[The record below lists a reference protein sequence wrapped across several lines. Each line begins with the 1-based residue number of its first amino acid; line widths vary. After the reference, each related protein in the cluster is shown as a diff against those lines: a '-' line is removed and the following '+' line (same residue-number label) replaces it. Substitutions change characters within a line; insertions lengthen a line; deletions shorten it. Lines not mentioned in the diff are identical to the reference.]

1 MKEIIQIAEIAKL
14 LNVNQET
21 ARRWAVSG
29 RIPAFR
35 FNGKGRWRAFREDI
49 DKYLAQHQS
58 SAATG
63 QVVGATQ

>member
-1 MKEIIQIAEIAKL
+1 MKEIIQLREVASL

-49 DKYLAQHQS
+49 DKYLAAHQS
-58 SAATG
+58 TAATG
-63 QVVGATQ
+63 QVVSANQ

>member
-1 MKEIIQIAEIAKL
+1 MKEIIQLREVASL

-49 DKYLAQHQS
+49 DKYLAAHQS
-58 SAATG
+58 TAATG